1 MGGVFLYYNKVEIS
15 GVNTAKLKVLKE
27 SEKTELLKKMRDGD
41 PTAREKLINGNLRLV
56 LSVIQRFSGRG
67 ENPDDLF
74 QVGCIGLMKAID
86 NLIGKKVIVRSYGAG
101 VFFGT
106 LNDVEKCE
114 DKWTVELINSRRIW
128 YWEGACSITQLAV
141 DGKKNPSGCK
151 FTVIEP
157 SVIVSGVVEL
167 HECSETAVKSIESVQ
182 EWKK

>member
-1 MGGVFLYYNKVEIS
+1 
-15 GVNTAKLKVLKE
+15 
-27 SEKTELLKKMRDGD
+27 
-41 PTAREKLINGNLRLV
+41 
-56 LSVIQRFSGRG
+56 
-67 ENPDDLF
+67 
-74 QVGCIGLMKAID
+74 MKAID

-114 DKWTVELINSRRIW
+114 DKWTVELINNRRIW

-141 DGKKNPSGCK
+141 DGTKNPSGCK